1 MRRCQDGSLHKGK
14 LELVTWDTP
23 ENPNE
28 NYGEAM
34 GWGAVVEDEAEVLK
48 QKFEV
53 RFGLSFWCVTG
64 FRNHRC
70 SSRL

>member
-1 MRRCQDGSLHKGK
+1 MRRCEDGSLHEGK

-28 NYGEAM
+28 DYSEAM
-34 GWGAVVEDEAEVLK
+34 GWGAVVQDGAEEFK
-48 QKFEV
+48 HKFEV
-53 RFGLSFWCVTG
+53 RFGLSIFCVTG
-64 FRNHRC
+64 FRSHRC